1 VPLNCTPKEIL
12 QLIIFR
18 NANKRLMQTGA
29 SISITTKL
37 ERKVHM
43 GEKLGLGLDVDKATI
58 KICLLRSGDKRGS
71 TTLINNSIA
80 GGQKLLTWLHGV
92 DLADVHV
99 CLEPTG
105 KYSRVIAAFLHE
117 AGLKVSQVHSYAVV
131 HHGRSKNYRNKTDR
145 IDAYLLADYCL
156 KENPPTWEPAAPSQ
170 AELAELQSRIYDID
184 EMLRQEKNRLAAGGM
199 SSFVQQ
205 DIKEH
210 IAHLLVRKEA
220 LEEATKD
227 LVQKDA
233 LLSANFKII
242 SSIIGLGDKSS
253 LSLLSA
259 VRFERFAKPRS
270 VGCFAGLTPQKYE
283 SGTSVR
289 MHECISRKGS
299 SKLRERLYFPAMV
312 AMQHNPQMRAVAE
325 RMKALQQLHP

>member
-1 VPLNCTPKEIL
+1 
-12 QLIIFR
+12 
-18 NANKRLMQTGA
+18 
-29 SISITTKL
+29 
-37 ERKVHM
+37 M

-58 KICLLRSGDKRGS
+58 KACLLRSGDKRGS
-71 TTLINNSIA
+71 RTEINNSIA
-80 GGQKLLTWLHGV
+80 GGQKLLAWLHGV

-117 AGLKVSQVHSYAVV
+117 AGLKVSQVHSYAVL

-156 KENPPTWEPAAPSQ
+156 KENPPTWEPPAPSQ
-170 AELAELQSRIYDID
+170 AELAELQSRIYDVD
-184 EMLRQEKNRLAAGGM
+184 EMLRQEQNRLAAGGV

-220 LEEATKD
+220 LEAAAKD

-242 SSIIGLGDKSS
+242 NSIIGLSDKSS
-253 LSLLSA
+253 LALLSA
-259 VRFERFAKPRS
+259 VRFERFSKPRS
-270 VGCFAGLTPQKYE
+270 VGCFAGLTPAKYE
-283 SGTSVR
+283 SGTSVSMR
-289 MHECISRKGS
+289 ECISRKGS

-312 AMQHNPQMRAVAE
+312 AIQHNPQMRAFANHLEARGKPSKVIICAVMRKLLVLVATLIKKQE
-325 RMKALQQLHP
+325 LYDPAKGLLPT